1 MGLFKQ
7 IRFKIMNLQYIS
19 DSKGQTTGVFIPINE
34 WNDLK
39 NKYKDIEQEE
49 INVPEW
55 HKDLVLKRLKDY
67 KQNHVSELDFDSAM
81 DDLEREL

>member
-1 MGLFKQ
+1 
-7 IRFKIMNLQYIS
+7 MNLQYIS

-49 INVPEW
+49 VSVPDW
-55 HKDLVLKRLKDY
+55 HKEMVLKRLEDY
-67 KQNHVSELDFDSAM
+67 RQNPGSAIDFDTAM
-81 DDLEREL
+81 DDIEKDL